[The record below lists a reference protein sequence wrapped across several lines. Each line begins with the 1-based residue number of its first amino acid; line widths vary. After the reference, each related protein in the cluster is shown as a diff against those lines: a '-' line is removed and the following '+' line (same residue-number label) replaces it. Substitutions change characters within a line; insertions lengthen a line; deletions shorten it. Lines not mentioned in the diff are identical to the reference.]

1 MEPHVQL
8 LALSS
13 GACFLSAA
21 GLTSVLGE
29 AWQRSLEVQ
38 FGSRLA
44 RYRVLRM
51 DEPKLQKALAA
62 WGAGLTALLTGLL
75 VVRAFPL
82 AITLGYLL
90 YQLPKHV
97 LDHIIS
103 RRERLLEDQ
112 LVGVANAVGNG
123 IKAGLSI
130 PQAFENCLNELPNP
144 IRQDVSRIVYHYQH
158 GRVLSEVLSE
168 TRNRL
173 QLEAFTLFA
182 LAIEVAI
189 ERGGRL
195 NRALHRIGISLRE
208 WARLRRKVI
217 ADTAAGRQQVL
228 ILAVF
233 PFLFLAFFTLIER
246 NNVAAMFTT
255 FFGQLMLSAI
265 IALVYVGTKLAHRI
279 INIKL
284 G

>member
-1 MEPHVQL
+1 MEPHIQL
-8 LALSS
+8 LAISS
-13 GACFLSAA
+13 GFCFLSAA
-21 GLTSVLGE
+21 GFVVVFNE
-29 AWQRSLEVQ
+29 FWQSALSVQ
-38 FGSRLA
+38 FGPRLA
-44 RYRVLRM
+44 RYRILRM
-51 DEPKLQKALAA
+51 DEAKLQKGLAL
-62 WGAGLTALLTGLL
+62 WGFGLAGLVTGLL
-75 VVRAFPL
+75 AVRAYPL
-82 AITLGYLL
+82 AITLGYLM
-90 YQLPKHV
+90 YQLPRHV
-97 LDHIIS
+97 IDHLIA

-112 LVGVANAVGNG
+112 LVTVAGAVGNG
-123 IKAGLSI
+123 VKAGLSI
-130 PQAFENCLNELPNP
+130 PQAFENSLEELPEP
-144 IRQDVSRIVYHYQH
+144 IRQDVHRIVYHYQH

-168 TRNRL
+168 TRHRL
-173 QLEAFTLFA
+173 ELEAFTLFA

-233 PFLFLAFFTLIER
+233 PVFFLAFFFMIQR
-246 NNVAAMFTT
+246 QNVVTMFNT
-255 FFGQLMLSAI
+255 FSGQLMLSAI
-265 IALVYVGTKLAHRI
+265 VSLVYCGTKLAHRI